1 MNIQLINPNQSI
13 KLKKTLKTCKINSTT
28 YNPATKPKATLTNA
42 IALILSNEILV
53 SVTPNYYGTL
63 PNFNVVYTD
72 GTTEIFTIEI
82 TKTLPVLNTDVI
94 TDISTSAPKPL
105 SKYSWVGNVYNSSG
119 LSFGEKKFKGLRS
132 IRCVTELNGHL
143 YFSVGYPEGHSGI
156 NKTLY
161 SNPVERIEVMKPYAG
176 GFVAEITS
184 MVTIGDKIYCA
195 GFDPFAYA
203 DDNGYSS
210 QLDCMV
216 FSIDKTDN
224 EVILKN
230 GVSVRCTYQD
240 ATAPYKSVISI
251 KKNDKGKKPVRI
263 MYDKI
268 DNTITIDHSDFTYS
282 QYDLQG
288 AFIGSGVYDKSLIK
302 ISAISILE
310 QETTVVKNNEYCPYD
325 FNTNEF
331 LYSEY
336 KANDGTYWICDVGNC
351 RVLNLTSNGTYIR
364 EIHYLPMNYNCS
376 VDRNVPTDVY
386 AGLLKFKYN
395 YSTKKTVLVANY
407 KVGLP
412 SEFICK
418 DMNNQPFRNVVT
430 YKGTTYATINK
441 IHSDGTQQPFL
452 VKLTDKV
459 ELIQGYRYWANIF
472 LDKLTNVWEL
482 YYNGDT
488 YTLLK
493 NDVVQWSI
501 LPDDN
506 TALSSDKAVSFTITD
521 DGHCVIFCPH
531 KSHLGY
537 HLTWIKDGK
546 VVYNAMPSV
555 QVADNVREYPTGD
568 AFAVN
573 EQIQYAGA
581 ENVWTCDNKVF
592 VKYIGEFF
600 GGSGGQTNIFFV
612 YENGKL
618 LLRGGKTNW
627 NTIEGEEAAGNAKS
641 GDVVKVDGK
650 YYFWNNCEHSGALQ
664 YYVID

>member
-28 YNPATKPKATLTNA
+28 YNPTTKSKATLTNA
-42 IALILSNEILV
+42 IALILSNEILI

-72 GTTEIFTIEI
+72 GTTEVFTIEI
-82 TKTLPVLNTDVI
+82 TKTIAPVETAPAK
-94 TDISTSAPKPL
+94 ISS
-105 SKYSWVGNVYNSSG
+105 YNWVGNVYNSSG
-119 LSFGEKKFKGLRS
+119 LSFGDKKFKGLRS
-132 IRCVTELNGHL
+132 IRCVTELNGYL

-161 SNPVERIEVMKPYAG
+161 SNPVERIEVMPPAHG
-176 GFVAEITS
+176 GWVAEITS
-184 MVTIGDKIYCA
+184 MVTIGDKIYFA
-195 GFDPFAYA
+195 GFDPNAYD

-216 FSIDKTDN
+216 FAIDKTDT

-230 GVSVRCTYQD
+230 GVSVRCTKQD
-240 ATAPYKSVISI
+240 KDYPYKSVIAVR
-251 KKNDKGKKPVRI
+251 KNDKGKKPVRI
-263 MYDKI
+263 LHNNLNYSLLVYHNDL
-268 DNTITIDHSDFTYS
+268 TYS
-282 QYDLQG
+282 EYDLQG
-288 AFIGSGVYDKSLIK
+288 YNIGSGTYGALTLMSLDD
-302 ISAISILE
+302 AQVLR
-310 QETTVVKNNEYCPYD
+310 QTTPIVKNNEYYPYD
-325 FNTNEF
+325 FNLNEF

-386 AGLLKFKYN
+386 AGLLKFKYD
-395 YSTKKTVLVANY
+395 YSTKKYTLVANY

-418 DMNNQPFRNVVT
+418 DMNNQPFRNIVT
-430 YKGTTYATINK
+430 YVGDTFATINK
-441 IHSDGTQQPFL
+441 VVNGTQYPC
-452 VKLTDKV
+452 VVELTDKV
-459 ELIQGYRYWANIF
+459 EIVRVFEANANIF
-472 LDKLTNVWEL
+472 LDKYTNLWQLKYEYNDNVKKHIYSL
-482 YYNGDT
+482 Y
-488 YTLLK
+488 K
-493 NDVVQWSI
+493 NYVIQWQMN
-501 LPDDN
+501 PDDT
-506 TALSSDKAVSFTITD
+506 TALASDKGVHFTITD

-546 VVYNAMPSV
+546 VLYNAMPSV
-555 QVADNVREYPTGD
+555 AVADNVREYPSGD

-581 ENVWTCDNKVF
+581 ENVWTCENKVF

-627 NTIEGEEAAGNAKS
+627 NTINGEEAAGNAKS

-664 YYVID
+664 YFVID